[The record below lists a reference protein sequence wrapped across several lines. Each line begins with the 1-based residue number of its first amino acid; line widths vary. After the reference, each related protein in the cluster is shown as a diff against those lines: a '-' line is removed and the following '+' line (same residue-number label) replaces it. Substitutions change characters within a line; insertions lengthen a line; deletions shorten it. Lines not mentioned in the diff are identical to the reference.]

1 MLLTRQTGDVFF
13 SIINYRTIFV
23 QKYKVNLEKIV
34 IASDHAGFRLKEKL
48 VRWLIKNRYEIRDL
62 GCFSEDSVDY
72 PDYAHPLA
80 DAVEKGEF
88 DYGIT
93 ICGSGNGISMA
104 SNKHQKIRSAVCW
117 NEEISR
123 LARAHNNANI
133 CALPGR
139 FLTEAEAI
147 AIIKIFLNTPFEA
160 GRHKRRIDKI
170 PVKSR

>member
-1 MLLTRQTGDVFF
+1 M
-13 SIINYRTIFV
+13 
-23 QKYKVNLEKIV
+23 EKII

-48 VRWLIKNRYEIRDL
+48 VSWLITSRYEVRDI

-80 DAVEKGEF
+80 VAVENGEY

-104 SNKHQKIRSAVCW
+104 CNKHASIRSAVCW
-117 NEEISR
+117 NNEISR
-123 LARAHNNANI
+123 LARSHNDANI

-139 FLTEAEAI
+139 FLTEAEAKQI
-147 AIIKIFLNTPFEA
+147 VKIFLTTSFEG

-170 PVKSR
+170 PIKTV

>member
-1 MLLTRQTGDVFF
+1 M
-13 SIINYRTIFV
+13 
-23 QKYKVNLEKIV
+23 EKII

-48 VRWLIKNRYEIRDL
+48 VRWLISSRYEVRDI

-80 DAVEKGEF
+80 TAVEKGDY

-93 ICGSGNGISMA
+93 ICGSGNGINMA
-104 SNKHQKIRSAVCW
+104 CNKHQKIRSAVCW
-117 NEEISR
+117 NDEISR
-123 LARAHNNANI
+123 LARSHNDANV

-147 AIIKIFLNTPFEA
+147 HIVKIFLTTSFEG

-170 PVKSR
+170 PIKAR

>member
-1 MLLTRQTGDVFF
+1 ME
-13 SIINYRTIFV
+13 
-23 QKYKVNLEKIV
+23 KVI

-48 VRWLIKNRYEIRDL
+48 VSWLISSRYEVKDL

-80 DAVEKGEF
+80 LAVEKGDF

-117 NEEISR
+117 NEEIGR
-123 LARAHNNANI
+123 LARSHNDANV

-139 FLTEAEAI
+139 FISEAEAI
-147 AIIKIFLNTPFEA
+147 LIIKTFLTTEFEG

-170 PVKSR
+170 PIKSR

>member
-1 MLLTRQTGDVFF
+1 
-13 SIINYRTIFV
+13 
-23 QKYKVNLEKIV
+23 LEKII

-117 NEEISR
+117 NEEIGR
-123 LARAHNNANI
+123 LARAHNDANI

-147 AIIKIFLNTPFEA
+147 AIIKIFLSTPFEA
-160 GRHKRRIDKI
+160 GRHKRRIEKI

>member
-1 MLLTRQTGDVFF
+1 ME
-13 SIINYRTIFV
+13 
-23 QKYKVNLEKIV
+23 KVI

-48 VRWLIKNRYEIRDL
+48 VRWLISNRYEVKDL

-80 DAVEKGEF
+80 LAVEKGDF

-123 LARAHNNANI
+123 LARSHNDANV

-139 FLTEAEAI
+139 FISETEAI
-147 AIIKIFLNTPFEA
+147 SIVKTFLTTAFEG
-160 GRHKRRIDKI
+160 GRHRRRIDKI

>member
-1 MLLTRQTGDVFF
+1 
-13 SIINYRTIFV
+13 
-23 QKYKVNLEKIV
+23 LEKVI

-48 VRWLIKNRYEIRDL
+48 VRWLISNRYEVKDL

-80 DAVEKGEF
+80 LAVENGDF

-123 LARAHNNANI
+123 LARSHNDANV

-139 FLTEAEAI
+139 FISEAEAI
-147 AIIKIFLNTPFEA
+147 LIINTFLATEFEG

>member
-1 MLLTRQTGDVFF
+1 M
-13 SIINYRTIFV
+13 
-23 QKYKVNLEKIV
+23 EKII

-48 VRWLIKNRYEIRDL
+48 VSWLISSRYEVRDI

-80 DAVEKGEF
+80 VAVENGEY

-104 SNKHQKIRSAVCW
+104 CNKHASIRSAVCW
-117 NEEISR
+117 NNEISR
-123 LARAHNNANI
+123 LARSHNDANI

-147 AIIKIFLNTPFEA
+147 QIVKVFLTTSFEG

-170 PVKSR
+170 PIKTV

>member
-1 MLLTRQTGDVFF
+1 ME
-13 SIINYRTIFV
+13 
-23 QKYKVNLEKIV
+23 KVI

-48 VRWLIKNRYEIRDL
+48 VRWLISNRYEVKDL

-80 DAVEKGEF
+80 LAVENGDF

-123 LARAHNNANI
+123 LARSHNDANV

-139 FLTEAEAI
+139 FISEAEAI
-147 AIIKIFLNTPFEA
+147 LIIKTFLATEFEG

>member
-1 MLLTRQTGDVFF
+1 
-13 SIINYRTIFV
+13 
-23 QKYKVNLEKIV
+23 LEKVI

-48 VRWLIKNRYEIRDL
+48 VRWLISSRYEVKDL

-80 DAVEKGEF
+80 LAVEKGDF

-117 NEEISR
+117 NEEISQ
-123 LARAHNNANI
+123 LARSHNDANV

-139 FLTEAEAI
+139 FISEAEAI
-147 AIIKIFLNTPFEA
+147 LIVKTFLTTEFEG

-170 PVKSR
+170 PIKSR

>member
-1 MLLTRQTGDVFF
+1 M
-13 SIINYRTIFV
+13 
-23 QKYKVNLEKIV
+23 EKII

-48 VRWLIKNRYEIRDL
+48 VSWLISSRYEVRDI

-80 DAVEKGEF
+80 TAVEKG
-88 DYGIT
+88 DYNYGIT
-93 ICGSGNGISMA
+93 ICGSGNGINMA
-104 SNKHQKIRSAVCW
+104 CNKHQKIRSAVCW
-117 NEEISR
+117 NDEISR
-123 LARAHNNANI
+123 LARSHNDANV

-147 AIIKIFLNTPFEA
+147 HIVKIFLTTSFEG

-170 PVKSR
+170 PIKTR